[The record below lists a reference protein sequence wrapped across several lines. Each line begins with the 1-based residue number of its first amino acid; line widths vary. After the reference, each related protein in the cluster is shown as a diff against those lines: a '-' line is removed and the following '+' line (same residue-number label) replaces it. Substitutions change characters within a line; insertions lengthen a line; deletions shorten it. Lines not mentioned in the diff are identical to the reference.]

1 MYCEKVYN
9 VKPHGTYCLKCE
21 KDYKSPS
28 ELKKHYD
35 KVHMKSQKVCDKC
48 GKSFASKYALATH
61 IDIEHHGKHF
71 KCTYADCD
79 EVFKRKDQLNIH
91 LMKHEGGAIF
101 ICSACNKNFYNWNHF
116 ENHVNPHGNI
126 CNYSYPKCGHMFLHN
141 QDMYRHMDSC
151 GVSEKQYKCQV
162 GECLT
167 KGKAFTTKLSL
178 SQHMKS
184 YHHMGDMNMCSI
196 CAFTTHDKN
205 TFRKHM
211 LKHEK
216 K

>member
-1 MYCEKVYN
+1 MVIFTTT
-9 VKPHGTYCLKCE
+9 VVQSA
-21 KDYKSPS
+21 D
-28 ELKKHYD
+28 
-35 KVHMKSQKVCDKC
+35 VC
-48 GKSFASKYALATH
+48 SYT
-61 IDIEHHGKHF
+61 IRT
-71 KCTYADCD
+71 CTD
-79 EVFKRKDQLNIH
+79 
-91 LMKHEGGAIF
+91 
-101 ICSACNKNFYNWNHF
+101 
-116 ENHVNPHGNI
+116 
-126 CNYSYPKCGHMFLHN
+126 
-141 QDMYRHMDSC
+141 MDSC

-167 KGKAFTTKLSL
+167 KGKAFTTELSL

-205 TFRKHM
+205 TFRKHI